1 MPQTPPATKRSL
13 ADSFASI
20 RAKGIG
26 LVPFV
31 PAGYPDLPT
40 TAAILEALDSPR
52 IAAIEVGFPFSDPI
66 ADGPIIQQA
75 FTDALA
81 KKIKVHQ
88 ILEMAASVSARV
100 TAPLVAMLS
109 YSIVYRYG
117 PRKFFADLRSA
128 GFSGIIIP
136 DLPPPQ
142 AEATCREIRAAD
154 LDTIF
159 LVAPT
164 TPLQRR
170 RQIVD
175 LCSGFVYYLSVSG
188 ITGTR
193 DQLPADLLQNV
204 RQLKEMTKLP
214 ICVGFGISKPEHL
227 AMLASAADAAIV
239 GSAIV
244 RKITESASGGAQAV
258 ADSVAK
264 FCKDLLAD
272 PR

>member
-1 MPQTPPATKRSL
+1 MPQIPAATRQSL
-13 ADSFASI
+13 ADSFAAI
-20 RAKGIG
+20 RGKGIG

-31 PAGYPDLPT
+31 PAGYPDLAT
-40 TAAILEALDSPR
+40 TAAILEAIDGPR

-66 ADGPIIQQA
+66 ADGLIIQQA

-81 KKIKVHQ
+81 KKIKVSQ
-88 ILEMAASVSARV
+88 ILEMAKTVSSRIR
-100 TAPLVAMLS
+100 APLVAMLS
-109 YSIVYRYG
+109 YSIVFRYG
-117 PRKFFADLRSA
+117 TKRFFADLRAA
-128 GFSGIIIP
+128 GFAGIIIP

-142 AEATCREIRAAD
+142 AESTCREIRAVD

-164 TPLQRR
+164 TPPQRR

-193 DQLPADLLQNV
+193 DQLPNDLVPNV
-204 RQLKEMTKLP
+204 RQLKEMTNLP
-214 ICVGFGISKPEHL
+214 ICVGFGISKPQHL
-227 AMLASAADAAIV
+227 ASLAGAADAAIV

-244 RKITESASGGAQAV
+244 RKITESASAGPQAV
-258 ADSVAK
+258 ANAVAK
-264 FCKDLLAD
+264 FCKDLLVG
-272 PR
+272 